1 MANRHP
7 FAFLSDENVRV
18 GFGMD
23 PDDKLNKANCL
34 QPAKG
39 IYKAEITN
47 YSYQPHCVVFRIP
60 DLSASSIY
68 LLTIT

>member
-7 FAFLSDENVRV
+7 FAFLSDEDVRV

-34 QPAKG
+34 QPAKEN
-39 IYKAEITN
+39 YKLKSRN
-47 YSYQPHCVVFRIP
+47 
-60 DLSASSIY
+60 
-68 LLTIT
+68 